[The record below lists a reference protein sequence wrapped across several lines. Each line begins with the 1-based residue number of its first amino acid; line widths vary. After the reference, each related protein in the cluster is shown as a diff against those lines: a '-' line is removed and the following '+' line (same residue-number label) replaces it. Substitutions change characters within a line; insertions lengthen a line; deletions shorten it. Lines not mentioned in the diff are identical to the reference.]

1 MGFLTITTQQ
11 AINIIIYYS
20 LTTQRFAYEGDGK
33 TSVRVLNKELD
44 RGLMIDAYSQA
55 GFRLNNGINVVGPMA
70 IFPRTVLSWNVGT
83 ADEINE
89 ASLSLFAIL
98 EPKVDILVL
107 GVGDEKITPAFSKK
121 IIEYM
126 RKHRINVEVL
136 STEQACTTFN
146 FLNHEGRVVAGA
158 LIPPKMINVFDD
170 DLMLAQG
177 DQRLKVFDLGKE

>member
-158 LIPPKMINVFDD
+158 LIPPKMINVYDD

-177 DQRLKVFDLGKE
+177 DQRLKVFDLGKD

>member
-1 MGFLTITTQQ
+1 M
-11 AINIIIYYS
+11 
-20 LTTQRFAYEGDGK
+20 
-33 TSVRVLNKELD
+33 NKELD
-44 RGLMIDAYSQA
+44 RGLMIDAFSQA

-70 IFPRTVLSWNVGT
+70 IFPRTVLAWNIGT
-83 ADEINE
+83 AEDINE

-98 EPKVDILVL
+98 EPKIDILVI
-107 GVGDEKITPAFSKK
+107 GVGDEKITPDFSRR

-158 LIPPKMINVFDD
+158 MIPPKMINIYDE

-177 DQRLKVFDLGKE
+177 NSRLKSFDLTRD